1 MDQAESL
8 RNLLRAR
15 QQKMPTT
22 SRVITVTSGKGGVGK
37 SSIST
42 NLAVQLTRL
51 GKKVIIFDADFGLAN
66 IEVMFG
72 QIPKFTLND
81 VIYKGK
87 NISEI
92 LTEGPMGIK
101 FISGGSGIVGLNNLT
116 EGQRAFLLAKMTELD
131 NMADIIIIDT
141 GAGVSDT
148 VLDFVKSSQE
158 ILMITTAEPSS
169 LTDAYSVLKALMQD
183 AKFNSNS
190 AKIRVITN
198 KVRHLE
204 EGRAIY
210 DKLSAVSNQFLG
222 KELEFMGIVP
232 QDPYLE
238 SAVKKQKPVSILYPE
253 TKASIAIERIARG
266 LVDLPQE
273 NNHKSFTQFLS
284 GLLLRRSN

>member
-15 QQKMPTT
+15 QQKAPIS

-42 NLAVQLTRL
+42 NLAVQLTKL

-66 IEVMFG
+66 VEVMFG

-87 NISEI
+87 KISEI
-92 LTEGPMGIK
+92 ITEGPMGIG

-116 EGQRAFLLAKMTELD
+116 EGQRAFLLAKMSELD
-131 NMADIIIIDT
+131 SLADIIIIDT

-158 ILMITTAEPSS
+158 IIMVTTAEPSS
-169 LTDAYSVLKALMQD
+169 LTDAYSVLKALIQD
-183 AKFNSNS
+183 RKFNRDK
-190 AKIRVITN
+190 AKISVITN

-204 EGRAIY
+204 EGKAIY
-210 DKLSAVSNQFLG
+210 DKLNAVSNQFLG
-222 KELEFMGIVP
+222 KQLEFMGIVP

-238 SAVKKQKPVSILYPE
+238 KAVKKQKPVSILYPE
-253 TKASIAIERIARG
+253 SKSSIALERIARSIAC
-266 LVDLPQE
+266 LPQD
-273 NNHKSFTQFLS
+273 SGRRGFTQFLS